1 MTAPDET
8 YKVIQWAT
16 GSIGQI
22 AIRHFAANPVFELVG
37 AYVTSDAKHG
47 VDAGTIAGIEPL
59 GVTCTTDKAAILALD
74 AACVNYAPLYFDVDD
89 MCAILRSGKNLVTP
103 SGFAYPPARDPEETA
118 RLTDACREGGT
129 SLHGAGIHPGF
140 IGDVFAL
147 TGSRLMS
154 RVDQVVVTEIY
165 LLAQHPSHEMNFPG
179 LGFGRDP
186 VEAVEDPSP
195 IILTMEEIFRESM
208 TLLATGLGLDVDE
221 YTYTHA
227 VAVADHDMTVKSGFI
242 PKGTVAGMHHRWEA
256 LVDATPVLVYQSY
269 ARMGDDIK
277 PRYDPGP
284 NRYVVE
290 LFGDEP
296 TRFTLEP
303 VNADLTGD
311 IGYTGR
317 VWTAMSAINMI
328 PQVVAAPPGIQTHLD
343 LPLGT
348 PRGLIRRGQ
357 PRRP

>member
-1 MTAPDET
+1 MSTNQES
-8 YKVIQWAT
+8 YRVIQWAT

-22 AIRHFAANPVFELVG
+22 AIRQFAGNPIYELVG
-37 AYVTSDAKHG
+37 TYVTSEAKQG
-47 VDAGTIAGIEPL
+47 VDAGEVAGIDAL
-59 GVTCTTDKAAILALD
+59 GVACTTDKAEILALD
-74 AACVNYAPLYFDVDD
+74 ADCVNYAPLYFDIDD

-103 SGFAYPPARDPEETA
+103 AGFAYPPSRNPDETA
-118 RLTDACREGGT
+118 RLVAACREGGT

-154 RVDQVVVTEIY
+154 RIDQVVVTEIY
-165 LLAQHPSHEMNFPG
+165 LLAQHPSHDMNFPG

-186 VEAVEDPSP
+186 VDAVEHPSP
-195 IILTMEEIFRESM
+195 IILTMEEIFHESM
-208 TLLATGLGLDVDE
+208 VLLATGLGLEVDE
-221 YTYTHA
+221 YKYSLD
-227 VAVADHDMTVKSGFI
+227 VAVADHDMTVKSGNI

-256 LVDATPVLVYQSY
+256 LVGGAPVLLFQSY
-269 ARMGDDIK
+269 ARMGDDIT
-277 PRYDPGP
+277 PRYDHGP
-284 NRYVVE
+284 NRYIVE

-303 VNADLTGD
+303 VNSDITGD

-328 PQVVAAPPGIQTHLD
+328 PQVIAAPPGIQTHLD

-348 PRGLIRRGQ
+348 PRGLVR
-357 PRRP
+357 PRSRAR